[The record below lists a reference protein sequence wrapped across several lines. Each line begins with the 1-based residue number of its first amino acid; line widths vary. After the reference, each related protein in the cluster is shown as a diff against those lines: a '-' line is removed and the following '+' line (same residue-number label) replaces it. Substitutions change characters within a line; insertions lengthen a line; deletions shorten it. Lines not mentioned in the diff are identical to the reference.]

1 MRSVA
6 IVVFLLGLLAAHTF
20 AQCSLHFDDCEKCL
34 SDPKCGWCGDFCSS
48 IEDSIC
54 DQALLLDSDK
64 CPEPIQASRA
74 VDPCAALSCSQC
86 QTDSSCVFCVIAE
99 SGDASNVYSSGCLS
113 ADASFLCSNSYAQ
126 PGTQEFLSNTCP
138 APDGAT
144 RQFFIVVAGSG
155 SYDFFAEAIAT
166 NFSSY
171 KNLELKKTSL
181 PDLQVGNVF
190 IVALGPGS
198 KRSDASGLAL
208 RQANTRVEFT
218 VVSPNPTSYPQAT
231 LESDV
236 DTFVNQL
243 DSLAGL
249 TVTDKGSSEINGGGS
264 SSGGSSGDDVNLSGG
279 EMAGIVIAC
288 IVGAAIIAAVAAYI
302 ILKKRGGAS
311 YPAPFRSPAASFR
324 P

>member
-6 IVVFLLGLLAAHTF
+6 IVVFLLGLLAARTF

-48 IEDSIC
+48 VEDSIC

-74 VDPCAALSCSQC
+74 VDPCAGLSCSEC
-86 QTDSSCVFCVIAE
+86 QEDATCVFCVIAE
-99 SGDASNVYSSGCLS
+99 SGDATNIYSSGCLS
-113 ADASFLCSNSYAQ
+113 TDASFLCSNAYAQ
-126 PGTQEFLSNTCP
+126 PGTQEFLSSTCT
-138 APDGAT
+138 APDSAR

-155 SYDFFAEAIAT
+155 NYDFFAEAIAS
-166 NFSSY
+166 NFTTY
-171 KNLELKKTSL
+171 KNNVLNKGGL
-181 PDLQVGNVF
+181 PNINAASVF
-190 IVALGPGS
+190 IISIGAG
-198 KRSDASGLAL
+198 KRSDESGLAL
-208 RQANTRVEFT
+208 RQASTRVEFT
-218 VVSPNPTSYPQAT
+218 VVTPNPTSYPQAT
-231 LESDV
+231 LEADMESFV
-236 DTFVNQL
+236 DQL
-243 DSLAGL
+243 SSLGGL
-249 TVTDKGSSEINGGGS
+249 TVTDKGSSEINGGSS
-264 SSGGSSGDDVNLSGG
+264 SSGASGDDVNLSGG

-302 ILKKRGGAS
+302 VLRKKGGAS

>member
-6 IVVFLLGLLAAHTF
+6 IVFFLLGLLAAHTF

-54 DQALLLDSDK
+54 DQALLLESDK
-64 CPEPIQASRA
+64 CPEPVQASRA
-74 VDPCAALSCSQC
+74 VDPCAALSCSEC

-99 SGDASNVYSSGCLS
+99 SGDATNVYSSGCLS

-138 APDGAT
+138 APDASK
-144 RQFFIVVAGSG
+144 RKFFIVVVGSG
-155 SYDFFAEAIAT
+155 SYDFFSEAIAS

-171 KNLELKKTSL
+171 KNLVLKKTSL
-181 PDLQVGNVF
+181 PNLLPAHVF
-190 IVALGPGS
+190 IISLGPGN
-198 KRSDASGLAL
+198 KRSDESGLAL
-208 RQANTRVEFT
+208 RQASTRVEFT
-218 VVSPNPTSYPQAT
+218 VVSPSPSTYAQDA

-236 DTFVNQL
+236 ESFVDQL
-243 DSLAGL
+243 SSLGGL
-249 TVTDKGSSEINGGGS
+249 TVSDKGSSEINGGS

-302 ILKKRGGAS
+302 VLRKKGGAS

>member
-6 IVVFLLGLLAAHTF
+6 IVVFLLGLLAANTF

-86 QTDSSCVFCVIAE
+86 QSDSSCVFCVIAE

-113 ADASFLCSNSYAQ
+113 TEASFLCSDAYAQ

-138 APDGAT
+138 VPDVA
-144 RQFFIVVAGSG
+144 RREFFIVVAGSG
-155 SYDFFAEAIAT
+155 SYDFFAVAIAS
-166 NFSSY
+166 NFSSF
-171 KNLELKKTSL
+171 KNNILNKGDL
-181 PDLQVGNVF
+181 PNLQAAHV
-190 IVALGPGS
+190 IIISIGS
-198 KRSDASGLAL
+198 GKRSDESGLAL
-208 RQANTRVEFT
+208 RQASTRVEFT
-218 VVSPNPTSYPQAT
+218 VISPNPDSYPQGT
-231 LESDV
+231 LEADME
-236 DTFVNQL
+236 TFVDQL
-243 DSLAGL
+243 NSLGGL
-249 TVTDKGSSEINGGGS
+249 TVTDKGSSEINGGS
-264 SSGGSSGDDVNLSGG
+264 TGGSSGDDVNLSGG

-302 ILKKRGGAS
+302 VLRKKGGAS